1 MAVATEGEIWGS
13 LQAAL
18 SQRPR
23 SSEVP
28 KINKV
33 SVGHKRILHTTQS
46 ACPRRTLQ
54 PHTLLQSHRYLLAR
68 LGKKPKV
75 YQRDDYI

>member
-33 SVGHKRILHTTQS
+33 SVDHKRIHHAVCLSKADT
-46 ACPRRTLQ
+46 AA
-54 PHTLLQSHRYLLAR
+54 SHSSPVSQIPPSQTGQEA
-68 LGKKPKV
+68 
-75 YQRDDYI
+75 